1 MRCASTASEENMT
14 PTQTAHRQ
22 YEESAQFPTDPL
34 KAFIQARL
42 ARNEMPREIAYAVK
56 DHLGIEIDRAH
67 VIPYWKGEITLPT
80 QTGHRQEDKESV
92 QFPADAENE
101 SLFTRMPDGEA
112 PETAKAPFSIE
123 PDAAPICDGAPD
135 ADAPATQTGR
145 RQDEEESLQIP
156 ADEVDAP
163 AVTREARAA
172 ALAAL
177 GAHVKAKLGIEP
189 DPAPATQ
196 TGRRQD
202 KTKSVLTDEIKAF
215 IVRGLARYETPTRV
229 AASVQA
235 QFGIAID
242 RRQVY
247 AYDPAGARPP
257 AQRWIDLHAATRAK
271 FTRALSEIG
280 IAQQVV
286 RLRML
291 DRFANH
297 AEEGNYTERAAKF
310 LEQAAKECGGFYE
323 RFQRPKAAA

>member
-1 MRCASTASEENMT
+1 
-14 PTQTAHRQ
+14 
-22 YEESAQFPTDPL
+22 
-34 KAFIQARL
+34 
-42 ARNEMPREIAYAVK
+42 VK

-92 QFPADAENE
+92 QFPADAEKAP
-101 SLFTRMPDGEA
+101 LFTRMACDETSPVLTDTA
-112 PETAKAPFSIE
+112 PAPFSI
-123 PDAAPICDGAPD
+123 APD
-135 ADAPATQTGR
+135 PVPVADGVHGEDAPPTQTGH
-145 RQDEEESLQIP
+145 RQDADSLQIP
-156 ADEVDAP
+156 ADPVDAP

-172 ALAAL
+172 ALETL
-177 GAHVKAKLGIEP
+177 GAQVKAKLGIAP

-196 TGRRQD
+196 TGRRQNQ
-202 KTKSVLTDEIKAF
+202 TKSVLTDEIKAF

-242 RRQVY
+242 RREVY

-271 FTRALSEIG
+271 FTRAVSEIG
-280 IAQQVV
+280 VAQKVV

-291 DRFANH
+291 DRFANG
-297 AEEGNYTERAAKF
+297 AEEANYTERAARF
-310 LEQAAKECGGFYE
+310 LDQAAKECGGFYE
-323 RFQRPKAAA
+323 RYARPKGAAQRSTP

>member
-1 MRCASTASEENMT
+1 MT

-22 YEESAQFPTDPL
+22 HEEATPFPTDPL
-34 KAFIQARL
+34 KAFIETRL

-92 QFPADAENE
+92 QFPADEEKAA
-101 SLFTRMPDGEA
+101 LFTRMACDETPPVLTDTA
-112 PETAKAPFSIE
+112 PAPFSI
-123 PDAAPICDGAPD
+123 APD
-135 ADAPATQTGR
+135 PVQVAGGATAEEAPATQTGH

-156 ADEVDAP
+156 ADPVDAP
-163 AVTREARAA
+163 TVTREARAA
-172 ALAAL
+172 ALEAL
-177 GAHVKAKLGIEP
+177 GAQVKAKLGIAP

-196 TGRRQD
+196 TGRRQNQ
-202 KTKSVLTDEIKAF
+202 TKSVLTDEIKAF

-235 QFGIAID
+235 TFGIAID

-257 AQRWIDLHAATRAK
+257 AQRWIDLHEATRAK
-271 FTRALSEIG
+271 FLRAVSEIG
-280 IAQQVV
+280 VAQKVV

-291 DRFANH
+291 DRFANG
-297 AEEGNYTERAAKF
+297 AEEANYTDRAAKY

-323 RFQRPKAAA
+323 RFQRPKAAAAPVSA